1 MKKVITICLLVVTL
15 LLGGISS
22 EAKTTRSNTSHK
34 TSRSASKSGA
44 FSITSLLHKETY
56 HGTTWFMFNSDS
68 NIEAALKKA
77 GFSLKSKNVTK
88 GEVEVGTE
96 GDTAPGKIINYVYSK
111 KGVTIEWTSFAID
124 DYPNSFG
131 KDAIKIKFSD
141 NDAKNAFIK
150 SMKSNG
156 YRKEYGTYTDA
167 GDTIHIEVKG
177 NTVIL
182 YGNWA

>member
-1 MKKVITICLLVVTL
+1 MKKIITTCLLVVTL
-15 LLGGISS
+15 LLGGISL

-34 TSRSASKSGA
+34 TSRSSSQSGA
-44 FSITSLLHKETY
+44 FSITSLLHKETNY
-56 HGTTWFMFNSDS
+56 GTTGFRFNSDA
-68 NIEAALKKA
+68 NIEAALEKA

-88 GEVEVGTE
+88 GEIEDGTD

-111 KGVTIEWTSFAID
+111 KGITVEWSSYAYD
-124 DYPNSFG
+124 EAPNDLY

-141 NDAKNAFIK
+141 NHAKDAFIK
-150 SMKSNG
+150 SMKTNG
-156 YRKEYGTYTDA
+156 YRKEYEIYRDA
-167 GDTIHIEVKG
+167 GNMIHIEVKG